1 MTFLDTNILVYS
13 VDKNDPVRHAV
24 ARKIVLSAVSSR
36 DFLISA
42 QVLNEFSNIA
52 LLKLKMSVEETRKL
66 VSFFSRMNVVSVN
79 RDWTDKAL
87 TLKQS
92 YGTQFFDSLLLVAAE
107 ENSCE
112 EILTEDLNDGQMY
125 GSVKAVNPFK

>member
-24 ARKIVLSAVSSR
+24 ARKIVLSAVSGR

-52 LLKLKMSVEETRKL
+52 LLKLKMSVDETRKL
-66 VSFFSRMNVVSVN
+66 VSFFSRMNVVSVD

>member
-1 MTFLDTNILVYS
+1 MTFLDTNVLVYS
-13 VDKNDPVRHAV
+13 VDKNDPVRHAT
-24 ARKIVLSAVSSR
+24 ARKIVLSAVSGR

-66 VSFFSRMNVVSVN
+66 VSFFSHMNVVSID
-79 RDWTDKAL
+79 RRWTDKAL
-87 TLKQS
+87 TVKKS

-107 ENSCE
+107 ENGCG

>member
-42 QVLNEFSNIA
+42 QVPNEFSNIA

-66 VSFFSRMNVVSVN
+66 VSFFSRMNVVSADW
-79 RDWTDKAL
+79 DWTDKAL

>member
-52 LLKLKMSVEETRKL
+52 LLKLKMSAEETRKL
-66 VSFFSRMNVVSVN
+66 VSFFSRMNVVSVD

>member
-24 ARKIVLSAVSSR
+24 ARKIALSAVSGR

-66 VSFFSRMNVVSVN
+66 VSFFSRMNVVSVD